1 MTTLLVLEGVAL
13 VLLGVLVVGL
23 LRSHAEILRRLHDL
37 GIDLDPS
44 TPAAPVAES
53 APLSAPEGP
62 EAVDVIGIT
71 PAGHAAAV
79 GVVGATHDT
88 VLAFLTSGCLTCA
101 HFWETFG
108 HPDRLGLPART
119 RLLVVTKG
127 PDGESP
133 TALARVA
140 PPDLTVVMSSAAWD
154 GYAVPGSPYFVL
166 VDGPH
171 GRVRAQG
178 TADRWDDVRARLG
191 LGAPARHQAPRL
203 DTRDPDRRER
213 ADSELLAAGIGP
225 GHPTLYA
232 ETSPQLPRPDREEP

>member
-23 LRSHAEILRRLHDL
+23 LRSHAEILRRLQGL
-37 GIDLDPS
+37 GIVLDPS
-44 TPAAPVAES
+44 TPTPPAAVPAS
-53 APLSAPEGP
+53 HSAPEGP
-62 EAVDVIGIT
+62 EAVDVTGIT
-71 PAGHAAAV
+71 PVGHAAAV
-79 GVVGATHDT
+79 GVAGAPHDT
-88 VLAFLTSGCLTCA
+88 VLAFLSSGCLTCA

-133 TALARVA
+133 TAVARVS
-140 PPDLTVVMSSAAWD
+140 PPDLTVVMSSSAWD
-154 GYAVPGSPYFVL
+154 AYAVPGSPYFVL

-191 LGAPARHQAPRL
+191 LGTSARHPAPSRA
-203 DTRDPDRRER
+203 TPDPDRRER
-213 ADSELLAAGIGP
+213 VDGELIAAGI
-225 GHPTLYA
+225 
-232 ETSPQLPRPDREEP
+232 